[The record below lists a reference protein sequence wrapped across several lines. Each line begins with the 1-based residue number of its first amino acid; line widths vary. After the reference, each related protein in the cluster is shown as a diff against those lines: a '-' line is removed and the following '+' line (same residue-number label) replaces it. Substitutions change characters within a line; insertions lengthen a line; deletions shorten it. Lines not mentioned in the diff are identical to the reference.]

1 MSCHV
6 VPDRQ
11 HPEGRGG
18 DTVRNKEPYKKPK
31 LVVHGDV
38 KAITQGGANGEF
50 LDADF
55 PRFTPKGDLT
65 FS

>member
-1 MSCHV
+1 
-6 VPDRQ
+6 
-11 HPEGRGG
+11 
-18 DTVRNKEPYKKPK
+18 VRNKEPYKKPK